1 MKLNFSPIENS
12 IDFYDSYASYNEDN
26 IEHFE
31 SDLKHFKDLDL
42 SKLTKQNIL
51 NMPKEDKDEFSKKIM
66 IFQANNFYNGS
77 PIIIGGDFW
86 KITNYPFTGLHDTE
100 FEIIEFD
107 LEESTNKFNVIIE
120 TNGDLKIIDQNK
132 NEGLMSLKNNLYGVK
147 QYEFKSGLKLYDGKS
162 IFIDYNKHKWY
173 VDEMPDLQTE
183 MNVTKFL
190 LIEIKN
196 VGSANES
203 RHPHIAT
210 FSEDGYLNIEYYP
223 EHKSEEEIVLPRIYK
238 LENLLKNTKLPPAP
252 GSILKA
258 YPLEYLSSNQIL
270 ISPNRRYITTL
281 DNKGNLRVFD
291 SESGTEPIW
300 SSGELNNE
308 SEYHLLVQNDKNL
321 VIYNK
326 VESYS
331 ADDAVWASGTFR
343 ENGKGNFLLMQNDGN
358 LVLYDSFENEIWSS
372 KNGVNEDYIPTIPS
386 EEDKIPSEEDNLV
399 IKPTPTVIE
408 EENIKLY
415 EYPVEEEEIKTSK
428 AEVISTTTQSINGT
442 VKKITS
448 TKDVDNTTIKT
459 NKFISSNQ
467 SVKYEGG
474 GLTHNLVVILIIIL
488 LLFICRN
495 KFI

>member
-1 MKLNFSPIENS
+1 MKLNLSSIENND
-12 IDFYDSYASYNEDN
+12 DFYDSYASYNYNDNN

-42 SKLTKQNIL
+42 SDLTKQSIL
-51 NMPKEDKDEFSKKIM
+51 DMPTDAKNNLSKTIM
-66 IFQANNFYNGS
+66 VFQADNYYDGS
-77 PIIIGGDFW
+77 PLIIGGNFW
-86 KITNYPFTGLHDTE
+86 KIARYPFTGLHDTE
-100 FEIIEFD
+100 FEVIEFD
-107 LEESTNKFNVIIE
+107 LEESTNKFNVITE

-132 NEGLMSLKNNLYGVK
+132 NEGLMFLKNNLYGVK

-183 MNVTKFL
+183 MNVTKFQ

-196 VGSANES
+196 IGSANES
-203 RHPHIAT
+203 RHIQTAT
-210 FSEDGYLNIEYYP
+210 FLDDGSLNVEYYP
-223 EHKSEEEIVLPRIYK
+223 EYESEEEIVLPIIYK
-238 LENLLKNTKLPPAP
+238 LENLLNNAKLPSAP
-252 GSILKA
+252 GSILIA

-291 SESGTEPIW
+291 GQSGTEPIW
-300 SSGELNNE
+300 SSGELSNE

-331 ADDAVWASGTFR
+331 ADDSVWASGTFR

-386 EEDKIPSEEDNLV
+386 EEDNLV
-399 IKPTPTVIE
+399 IKPIPTVIE

-415 EYPVEEEEIKTSK
+415 EYPVEEDVIETPK
-428 AEVISTTTQSINGT
+428 AEVISNTTQSINGT

-459 NKFISSNQ
+459 NISSNSNQ
-467 SVKYEGG
+467 NSKSQGG
-474 GLTHNLVVILIIIL
+474 GISHNLIVIIL
-488 LLFICRN
+488 LIILLFSFFRRN